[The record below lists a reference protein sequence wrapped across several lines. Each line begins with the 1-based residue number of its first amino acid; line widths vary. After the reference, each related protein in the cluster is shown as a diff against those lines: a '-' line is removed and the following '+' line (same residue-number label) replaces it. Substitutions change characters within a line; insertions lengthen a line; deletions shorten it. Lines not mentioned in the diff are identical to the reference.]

1 MEVWGF
7 EPQTFRMRSEHS
19 TPELYP
25 QRFCEARV
33 LRECLPPPGPNGRK
47 YDMLDNWPATSSRI
61 VYSLVRPVCQN
72 RPALYP
78 RGIAT
83 HTINQI
89 KVCR

>member
-1 MEVWGF
+1 MNPRHF
-7 EPQTFRMRSEHS
+7 A
-19 TPELYP
+19 
-25 QRFCEARV
+25 CEANT
-33 LRECLPPPGPNGRK
+33 LPLSYTPNASVRPEFYENVYHPRDQDGRK